1 MANLTL
7 LHKKVQGVVMSNVH
21 HIDERNN
28 KAVEDARLDC
38 ASEWLA
44 KLDRGLTKP
53 EKDALQ
59 LWLAQSYKNVEV
71 LLEVAHLWDKMG
83 ELSRLSDLFPQ
94 SQSRQKRLP
103 VWLGATAA
111 SVLLAVALSF
121 FQEAFNFS
129 FFYPV
134 NRSAVVA
141 KQLNFQTGVGESK
154 DIILPDKSEI
164 TLNTNSFVQI
174 RYTRDSR
181 VINLLRGEIH
191 INVAHDK
198 ARPLSVIA
206 GDKVIQA
213 VGTAFNVEVGE
224 KQIELIVTDG
234 KVLVAEQ
241 SSSQPSSLQKNGTN
255 KLGKFLS
262 NNSTAVSKGEKLDLS
277 FKGKIAKHVEKVD
290 PIDVAASLS
299 WRKGSLIFRGE
310 SLADAMAE
318 ISRYTNINFELSDDE
333 RLTRVQ
339 VAGMFKTGDVKGL
352 LEVLNNN
359 FNISYER
366 ISPDKIRLNYADP
379 SASI

>member
-1 MANLTL
+1 M
-7 LHKKVQGVVMSNVH
+7 
-21 HIDERNN
+21 
-28 KAVEDARLDC
+28 
-38 ASEWLA
+38 
-44 KLDRGLTKP
+44 
-53 EKDALQ
+53 
-59 LWLAQSYKNVEV
+59 
-71 LLEVAHLWDKMG
+71 
-83 ELSRLSDLFPQ
+83 
-94 SQSRQKRLP
+94 
-103 VWLGATAA
+103 
-111 SVLLAVALSF
+111 
-121 FQEAFNFS
+121 
-129 FFYPV
+129 
-134 NRSAVVA
+134 
-141 KQLNFQTGVGESK
+141 
-154 DIILPDKSEI
+154 
-164 TLNTNSFVQI
+164 
-174 RYTRDSR
+174 
-181 VINLLRGEIH
+181 
-191 INVAHDK
+191 AHDK
-198 ARPLSVIA
+198 TRPLSVIA

-262 NNSTAVSKGEKLDLS
+262 NNSTAVSKDEKLDLS
-277 FKGKIAKHVEKVD
+277 IKGKIAKHDEKVD

-299 WRKGSLIFRGE
+299 CRKGSLIFRGE

-318 ISRYTNINFELSDDE
+318 ISRYTNIDFELSDDE